1 VVLLSGGLGL
11 EQAGESTPQT
21 DVRGALKRAL
31 IIEKVN
37 TPAICLYQQ
46 YRGAVNKQLNEAL
59 RKKRERGRVW
69 VPLFGLPNMAVPI
82 FGQLLSLA
90 EIAKAFTRSPVSF
103 SEKNRVAAKDGF

>member
-1 VVLLSGGLGL
+1 
-11 EQAGESTPQT
+11 
-21 DVRGALKRAL
+21 
-31 IIEKVN
+31 
-37 TPAICLYQQ
+37 LYQQ